1 MNKVKKDV
9 SYVKIDRKVLFEMCD
24 AILNHDG
31 YVDRDDCPEDDF
43 PYFVGWW
50 DSYFLK
56 KVENIR
62 NNS

>member
-1 MNKVKKDV
+1 MKE
-9 SYVKIDRKVLFEMCD
+9 YVKIDRKVLFEICD

-31 YVDRDDCPEDDF
+31 YSDFEEYSEDISAS
-43 PYFVGWW
+43 PW
-50 DSYFLK
+50 DKKFKK